1 MIYLLPLVH
10 LTLQSERKQEILPWG
25 QNQLSRQVIAGCEST
40 LSQKL
45 SVSTYA
51 WNSTIEMI
59 DDCLG
64 WMAKK
69 KKMFILQ
76 LRCVRISC
84 STNTVEAV
92 KLIQAQ
98 CFRWTPQLCCSEVDG
113 CKCSCGSS
121 ASVRDA
127 VEDTCS
133 YVLTA
138 TPTRAGPA
146 AAFKRCPLN
155 GCPPRK

>member
-1 MIYLLPLVH
+1 M
-10 LTLQSERKQEILPWG
+10 QSERKQEILPWD
-25 QNQLSRQVIAGCEST
+25 QNQLSRQVIARCEST

-45 SVSTYA
+45 SVSAYA

-69 KKMFILQ
+69 KKKCVSSNCEFY
-76 LRCVRISC
+76 VRISW

-92 KLIQAQ
+92 KLIQTQ

-121 ASVRDA
+121 ASVREA
-127 VEDTCS
+127 VENTCS
-133 YVLTA
+133 YILTA
-138 TPTRAGPA
+138 TPTRAGPV